1 MHDSLLRQRSA
12 LLLHIKFS
20 HPQSP
25 QHLQTAGV
33 SAVGGQCQLHLQ
45 QTLQERVDGLRLKG
59 FHNDVTCVRKR
70 KALTLSAA
78 SLTEK
83 HEDSKA
89 SSRTSISGCSASAHP
104 SCPPALVH
112 RAVRQPAASTY
123 NTHTLHHNSP
133 QTPCVSECWSGWESL
148 PEGEGWTCRS
158 LWSRAAAYWLW
169 AAALGRSGQT
179 GKKRLSTNC
188 RDFSYISLKGVA
200 HRTSSAASR
209 SATSR
214 TTRGIAHQTSTIY
227 TNKWP
232 EVCCNGCVLVNSVG
246 CNRRQWM

>member
-12 LLLHIKFS
+12 LLLHIKFG

-33 SAVGGQCQLHLQ
+33 SAVGGQRQLHLQ

-123 NTHTLHHNSP
+123 NTHTHCITTLLKHR
-133 QTPCVSECWSGWESL
+133 VSADLDGSLYLKARGGRADHFGQEQQHTDSGQQ
-148 PEGEGWTCRS
+148 
-158 LWSRAAAYWLW
+158 LW
-169 AAALGRSGQT
+169 AVLDKQET
-179 GKKRLSTNC
+179 
-188 RDFSYISLKGVA
+188 KG
-200 HRTSSAASR
+200 
-209 SATSR
+209 
-214 TTRGIAHQTSTIY
+214 
-227 TNKWP
+227 
-232 EVCCNGCVLVNSVG
+232 
-246 CNRRQWM
+246 

>member
-133 QTPCVSECWSGWESL
+133 QTPCEHR
-148 PEGEGWTCRS
+148 RS
-158 LWSRAAAYWLW
+158 LGGAGGGTAPQIRANRFCQIYEYKNIF
-169 AAALGRSGQT
+169 T
-179 GKKRLSTNC
+179 LSHFIC
-188 RDFSYISLKGVA
+188 IIVF
-200 HRTSSAASR
+200 
-209 SATSR
+209 
-214 TTRGIAHQTSTIY
+214 
-227 TNKWP
+227 
-232 EVCCNGCVLVNSVG
+232 
-246 CNRRQWM
+246 